1 MIETNFLILR
11 IILIVYFL
19 SIPIIVLGQ
28 DIGPLVSDRPD
39 QSDGAYVLPKKI
51 LQVESG
57 FSLQKSD
64 YQHTTMLRYGL
75 THSTE
80 VRLQFDQSMLD
91 KRYTALPTIL
101 SVKQRLI
108 KQDGIIPTITFI
120 GYGIYDRI
128 TVEDK
133 KQNKYEGMALLA
145 FQNDFSDISGIEYNI
160 GTNTAGTDL
169 ILTLLYAYRVH
180 PKLNLFIEY
189 FSEFANDAIPNHNID
204 GGALY
209 HITDNFQVD
218 IGIGAHIGT
227 IIDAPFMNVGAS
239 YRFMSASKKKP
250 FSE

>member
-1 MIETNFLILR
+1 MR
-11 IILIVYFL
+11 IMLLVYFL
-19 SIPIIVLGQ
+19 SFPFIIIGQ

-39 QSDGAYVLPKKI
+39 QSDGACVLPKKI
-51 LQVESG
+51 FQVESG
-57 FSLQKSD
+57 CVFQKSD

-91 KRYTALPTIL
+91 KRYTVLPTIL

-145 FQNDFSDISGIEYNI
+145 FQNDFSDLSGIEYNI
-160 GTNTAGTDL
+160 GTNSAGTDL

-189 FSEFANDAIPNHNID
+189 FSEFANDAIPKHNID

-209 HITDNFQVD
+209 QINDDFQVD
-218 IGIGAHIGT
+218 VGIGIHVAS
-227 IIDAPFMNVGAS
+227 IIETPFIKVGAS
-239 YRFMSASKKKP
+239 YRFLSPSKIKP
-250 FSE
+250 FFE